1 VDYCFSERP
10 GEETSTRGLLF
21 QWASRWRDMST
32 SGLLF
37 QWSTGWRDMST
48 SGLLF
53 QWASTKTIQLH
64 MLVQS
69 RHNYYLI
76 VIKLVLIWK
85 NAHLV
90 LNNNHSLTHA
100 SWAIMILLTSY
111 ILPTFQ
117 A

>member
-1 VDYCFSERP
+1 
-10 GEETSTRGLLF
+10 
-21 QWASRWRDMST
+21 
-32 SGLLF
+32 
-37 QWSTGWRDMST
+37 
-48 SGLLF
+48 
-53 QWASTKTIQLH
+53 

-100 SWAIMILLTSY
+100 SWAIEFSVNDRLFCEESCVGIDDEEYKKVDY
-111 ILPTFQ
+111 IQHIDAITIFGYTGR
-117 A
+117 